1 MKEKDMNNA
10 CNEKRRVPATKLSLP
25 MAFWI
30 PLSVLW
36 AECQLALAWLH
47 LDTSMWLF
55 CWRSR
60 ASSWT
65 LLCHVMSIISPVDKD
80 HVANKPFSHRFLV
93 YFITSW
99 SWGEFRALGWR
110 DSCGQSAE
118 GRTSCDG
125 WWVARGML
133 CFQKACRKS
142 LRHVQRL
149 KEINMNWRCHPLVY
163 CSSIRDVMLAN
174 K

>member
-80 HVANKPFSHRFLV
+80 HVANKPFSHRFFGIFYNFMIMRWVSCTWMTRFMWTICRRKNFLWRLMSCQEAC
-93 YFITSW
+93 YA
-99 SWGEFRALGWR
+99 FRKLAENRSDMCSVWR
-110 DSCGQSAE
+110 KLTWIEDAIHWYTVRQFAMWC
-118 GRTSCDG
+118 
-125 WWVARGML
+125 
-133 CFQKACRKS
+133 
-142 LRHVQRL
+142 
-149 KEINMNWRCHPLVY
+149 
-163 CSSIRDVMLAN
+163 
-174 K
+174 